1 MEVKHSLSLEVV
13 VMRCRIPD
21 FSNHLRD
28 YLSKNYP
35 EKLSDSNFIEE
46 RNIEAQRTFAMS
58 ILRDY
63 DEMAAKERAVET
75 LLYGFVFSKY
85 HFIIDNL
92 TQINSRLVPNIEF
105 EEAALDMLSDCEAIF
120 YKYDLTTILTD
131 DAALQAMREEF
142 VCFIERNHRELI
154 QK

>member
-1 MEVKHSLSLEVV
+1 MEVKHSLSLEVI

-21 FSNHLRD
+21 FSNHLSD

-63 DEMAAKERAVET
+63 E
-75 LLYGFVFSKY
+75 G
-85 HFIIDNL
+85 
-92 TQINSRLVPNIEF
+92 
-105 EEAALDMLSDCEAIF
+105 
-120 YKYDLTTILTD
+120 
-131 DAALQAMREEF
+131 
-142 VCFIERNHRELI
+142 
-154 QK
+154 